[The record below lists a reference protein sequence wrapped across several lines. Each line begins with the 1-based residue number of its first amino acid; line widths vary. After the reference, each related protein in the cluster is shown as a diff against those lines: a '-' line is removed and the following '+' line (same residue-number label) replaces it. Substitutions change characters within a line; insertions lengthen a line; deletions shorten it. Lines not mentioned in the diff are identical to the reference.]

1 MLLPL
6 LLQWAVPKGLASFAG
21 SCFQPNLMSARR
33 SLQQQ
38 AEEQQQAL
46 MGLKHQLLLSYISE
60 GSNPRLAMLDL
71 FVERTGQ

>member
-1 MLLPL
+1 
-6 LLQWAVPKGLASFAG
+6 VPKGLASFAG
-21 SCFQPNLMSARR
+21 SCFQANLMSARR
-33 SLQQQ
+33 SLHQQ

-46 MGLKHQLLLSYISE
+46 MGLKHQPLLSYISE